1 MASARSVFRA
11 ELCPVRWET
20 GSWDP
25 GAGGGGG
32 ASLSGPGRNRC
43 AVLWLVYVQ
52 GRVHTCTHFLCREL
66 KARLGA
72 NAGSHTAFMRRL

>member
-32 ASLSGPGRNRC
+32 AAPPRPGGNRC
-43 AVLWLVYVQ
+43 AGLWLVYVP
-52 GRVHTCTHFLCREL
+52 GRRHTCPHFLCREL